1 MSTQFCKLMI
11 KYGTN
16 TGWEEMRSWGMLT
29 YQMRVKCGKVRTVS
43 LLSVGKIN
51 TSVRLLNVLS
61 KSSAYGCICEYK

>member
-16 TGWEEMRSWGMLT
+16 IGWEEMDSWGMLT
-29 YQMRVKCGKVRTVS
+29 YQMRVKYSKVRTVR

-51 TSVRLLNVLS
+51 TIVRLLNVLHM
-61 KSSAYGCICEYK
+61 AVHPI